1 MMQGL
6 QISLEAAASD
16 SAMSRMRD
24 TCIAALIPSLPG
36 LAMIVFAAM
45 GVGLVCGFLQVGLV
59 LSPEAMIPTLTK
71 IDPFQGAKRLFSIRS
86 SIEGAKAVA
95 KSLLFGWLVWSSIS
109 ASWPILANLAN
120 THPYGALQA
129 VGSMLQSIVARV
141 AVAWIVLAAIDYFVQ
156 RKQVDKSLRMT
167 KQEVRQEMKEAETS
181 PEFKAARAQKIRR
194 LLRGRMMEAVK
205 TADVVVTNPT
215 HFAVALKYRPG
226 QDHAPTVVAKGQDFL
241 AARIREVAA
250 EARVPLVPN
259 PPLARALYKQCEIG
273 DFVPRELFQAVAEV
287 LAFVYKT
294 VKAVR
299 QL

>member
-1 MMQGL
+1 
-6 QISLEAAASD
+6 
-16 SAMSRMRD
+16 
-24 TCIAALIPSLPG
+24 
-36 LAMIVFAAM
+36 M

-71 IDPFQGAKRLFSIRS
+71 LDPFQGAKRLFSVRS
-86 SIEGAKAVA
+86 NMEGAKAVA

-109 ASWPILANLAN
+109 SSWPILANLAN
-120 THPYGALQA
+120 THPYGSLQA

-141 AVAWIVLAAIDYFVQ
+141 AVAWVVLAAIDYFVQ
-156 RKQVDKSLRMT
+156 RKQVDKSLKMT

-181 PEFKAARAQKIRR
+181 PEFKAARAQRMRR

-215 HFAVALKYRPG
+215 HFAVALKYKPG
-226 QDHAPTVVAKGQDFL
+226 QDHAPVVVAKGQDFL

-273 DFVPRELFQAVAEV
+273 DFVPRELFQVVAEV
-287 LAFVYKT
+287 LAYVYKT
-294 VKAVR
+294 LQAVKR
-299 QL
+299 